1 LKTKFHVIIAG
12 AGVAGLYAALC
23 FPEDVSVLILS
34 KQTLDVCN
42 SSLAQGGIAAVYN
55 PADDDNFNLHY
66 HDSLRAGGFKNNP
79 ETHWKLVSDAP
90 RDIERVIGF
99 GVDFDKD
106 SAGEYHRTLEGGHC
120 RRRIFHYKDSSGN
133 EVTSRL
139 REQALSR
146 KNITVLAEAELCNL
160 NCTHTG
166 FSADVLF
173 VGETGATGG
182 ARGGEVSAATGETA
196 AAKADSGT
204 SGGFVPGGLVPA
216 NMQGGHHETFDCAY
230 FILATG
236 GIGRVFERTTNAA
249 IATGDGICLA
259 YELGA
264 KIKNLSYIQ
273 FHPTAFYTKDNTD
286 TRECFLISESVR
298 GEGAYLINRDGRRF
312 MADYDPER
320 MELAPRDVVSH
331 AIISEA
337 KRLSSDEFYLDIT
350 HKPAEFVREHFP
362 AINRF
367 LLSKG
372 IDMTRDKIPIYPC
385 HHYLMGGINVDVTG
399 QTSVK
404 RLYACGECAHTGVH
418 GQNRL
423 ASNSL
428 LEALVFGRS
437 CAEQITKCLRE
448 KPVLPETLT
457 SYRFLRRH
465 DAKEIP
471 VGLRTKIRE
480 IMQKACFV
488 FPDMAEVKRGLP
500 EVTRIKEDLENG
512 NYIVDANYVEA
523 KSLATVAYLILR
535 EII

>member
-1 LKTKFHVIIAG
+1 LNTKYHVIIAG

-23 FPEDVSVLILS
+23 LPKDITVLLLS
-34 KQTLDVCN
+34 KQSLEVCN

-55 PADDDNFNLHY
+55 PADDDNYNLHY

-79 ETHWKLVSDAP
+79 ETLWKLVSEAP
-90 RDIERVIGF
+90 LDIERVINF

-106 SAGEYHRTLEGGHC
+106 SCGNYHRTLEGGHC

-139 REQALSR
+139 REQVLSR
-146 KNITVLAEAELCNL
+146 DNITVMSEAELCNL
-160 NCTHTG
+160 KCTHTG

-173 VGETGATGG
+173 VGEKGDVTP
-182 ARGGEVSAATGETA
+182 VQN
-196 AAKADSGT
+196 GT
-204 SGGFVPGGLVPA
+204 VPA
-216 NMQGGHHETFDCAY
+216 NLQGGHHETFDCAY

-236 GIGRVFERTTNAA
+236 GIGRVYERTTNAS
-249 IATGDGICLA
+249 IATGDGICIA

-273 FHPTAFYTKDNTD
+273 FHPTAFNDKSETG

-337 KRLSSDEFYLDIT
+337 KKLSSDEFYLDIT
-350 HKPAEFVREHFP
+350 HKPADFIREHFP
-362 AINRF
+362 AINKF

-372 IDMTRDKIPIYPC
+372 IDMTTDKIPIYPC

-399 QTSVK
+399 QTSVN

-437 CAEQITKCLRE
+437 CAEQITKRLRE
-448 KPVLPETLT
+448 KPVNPEKLT
-457 SYRFLRRH
+457 TYRFLRRF
-465 DAKEIP
+465 DAKPIP

-488 FPDMAEVKRGLP
+488 FPDMGEVKRGLP
-500 EVTRIKEDLENG
+500 EVTRIKEELENG

>member
-1 LKTKFHVIIAG
+1 MNTKYHVIIAG
-12 AGVAGLYAALC
+12 AGVAGLYSALC
-23 FPEDVSVLILS
+23 LPEDVTVLLLS
-34 KQTLDVCN
+34 KQKLDVCN
-42 SSLAQGGIAAVYN
+42 STLAQGGIAAVYN
-55 PADDDNFNLHY
+55 PPDDDSFNLHY

-79 ETHWKLVSDAP
+79 ETLWKLVSDAP

-106 SAGEYHRTLEGGHC
+106 TEGNYHRTLEGGHC

-139 REQALSR
+139 REQVLAR
-146 KNITVLAEAELCNL
+146 RNITVMPEAELCNL
-160 NCTHTG
+160 KCTHTG

-173 VGETGATGG
+173 VGDTAGGG
-182 ARGGEVSAATGETA
+182 AA
-196 AAKADSGT
+196 
-204 SGGFVPGGLVPA
+204 SGGIIPA
-216 NMQGGHHETFDCAY
+216 NLQGGHHETFDCAY

-236 GIGRVFERTTNAA
+236 GIGRVFERTTNAS
-249 IATGDGICLA
+249 IATGDGICIA

-273 FHPTAFYTKDNTD
+273 FHPTAFYDRGGVDNGGAAKPGL
-286 TRECFLISESVR
+286 RECFLISESVR

-337 KRLSSDEFYLDIT
+337 KKLSSDEFYLDIS
-350 HKPAEFVREHFP
+350 HKPADFIREHFP
-362 AINRF
+362 AINKF

-372 IDMTRDKIPIYPC
+372 IDMTTDKIPIYPC

-399 QTSVK
+399 QTSVN

-428 LEALVFGRS
+428 IEALVFGRS
-437 CAEQITKCLRE
+437 CAEQITKRLRE
-448 KPVLPETLT
+448 KPVNPEKLA
-457 SYRFLRRH
+457 SYRFLRRY
-465 DAKEIP
+465 DAKPIP
-471 VGLRTKIRE
+471 VGLRTKIRR
-480 IMQKACFV
+480 IMQNACFV